1 MTQMHGADH
10 FAGAQP
16 HAFQPPADAMGM
28 VFQIAGSSSQLIIDA
43 TRIAALSR
51 DPDPSLAMAGQ
62 VGSQVKMRV
71 GHVWRSEERRVGK
84 EGVSTCRF
92 RWSPYP

>member
-16 HAFQPPADAMGM
+16 HVFQAPVDAMGM
-28 VFQIAGSSSQLIIDA
+28 VFQISGSSSQLIIDA
-43 TRIAALSR
+43 SRIAALSH
-51 DPDPSLAMAGQ
+51 DSDPSLAMAGQ

-71 GHVWRSEERRVGK
+71 GQVWLIASVRAMTMDHGLRAARA
-84 EGVSTCRF
+84 
-92 RWSPYP
+92 